1 MFLRELKYSEKKK
14 KIISTVQEEA
24 KLNESDNEFDKYQN
38 IYDGLH

>member
-24 KLNESDNEFDKYQN
+24 KLKESYNEFDKYQN